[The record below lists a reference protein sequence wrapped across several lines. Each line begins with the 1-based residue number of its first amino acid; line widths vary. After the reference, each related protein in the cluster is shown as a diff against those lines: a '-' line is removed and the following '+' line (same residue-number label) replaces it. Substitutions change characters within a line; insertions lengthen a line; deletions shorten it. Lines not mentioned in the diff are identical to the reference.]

1 MKAIQVTLL
10 GVRNCRPPS
19 IIPVPQGMD
28 AYVFMALFLEERMS
42 DGCKVIGSYKNA
54 DTYGV
59 KQPGATGGVLKVE
72 LIDIEAVEAK
82 AS

>member
-10 GVRNCRPPS
+10 GVRNCKPPS
-19 IIPVPQGMD
+19 VIPVPQGMD
-28 AYVFMALFLEERMS
+28 TYIFLALFLEEKIS

-59 KQPGATGGVLKVE
+59 RQPGELGGVLKVE
-72 LIDIEAVEAK
+72 LIDIEAVEAI